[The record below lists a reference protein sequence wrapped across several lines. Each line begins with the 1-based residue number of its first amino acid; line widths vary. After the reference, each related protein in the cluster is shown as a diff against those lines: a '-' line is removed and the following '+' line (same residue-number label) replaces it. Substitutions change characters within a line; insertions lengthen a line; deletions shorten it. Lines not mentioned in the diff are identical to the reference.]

1 MGFENTTA
9 LNVMS
14 ATLSQFFI
22 RLMPWFF
29 VWVWSTGFLV
39 AKLGK
44 SYAEPFTLLS
54 YRFALALVVLWVII
68 KVVNCDWPSTW
79 RLALHCMLV
88 GLLIHGVYLGGI
100 FQAISLGMPAGLS
113 AMVIG
118 LQPLTM
124 AFFAGLMLGE
134 RVTKRQWLGLIMG
147 LVGLY
152 LVLGEQFSIDPKT
165 VFEGFSGWSPVLVG
179 SSLLAIAFG
188 TLYQKK
194 YCHGVDLLTSIWLQ
208 YAAALVLSLSVAFAF
223 ETRIVDWQWQFVVS
237 LSWQVL
243 ALSIGAILLLM
254 IMIRQGAATKVGS
267 LFYLVPPVV
276 AIQAW
281 FLFGEALGVQG
292 LLGIVLI
299 AAGVAQAMWP
309 SRN

>member
-1 MGFENTTA
+1 MSCQTTRSI
-9 LNVMS
+9 NVMPI
-14 ATLSQFFI
+14 TLSPFLI

-54 YRFALALVVLWVII
+54 YRFALALVVLWMII
-68 KVVNCDWPSTW
+68 KMVNGSWPSTW

-88 GLLIHGVYLGGI
+88 GVLIHGVYLGGI

-124 AFFAGLMLGE
+124 ALFAGLMLGE
-134 RVTKRQWLGLIMG
+134 QVTKRQWLGLVMG

-152 LVLGEQFSIDPKT
+152 LVLGEQFSIDPQT
-165 VFEGFSGWSPVLVG
+165 IFEGFSGWSPALVG
-179 SSLLAIAFG
+179 ASLLAIAFG

-194 YCHGVDLLTSIWLQ
+194 YCQGVDLLSSIWLQ
-208 YAAALVLSLSVAFAF
+208 YAAALVLTISVAFAF
-223 ETRIVDWQWQFVVS
+223 ETRVVDWQWQFIVS

-254 IMIRQGAATKVGS
+254 MMIRHGAAAKVGS

-281 FLFGEALGVQG
+281 FLFGEALGIQG

-309 SRN
+309 SRH

>member
-1 MGFENTTA
+1 MNI
-9 LNVMS
+9 MS
-14 ATLSQFFI
+14 LSLTNSFV
-22 RLMPWFF
+22 RLMPWIF

-54 YRFALALVVLWVII
+54 YRFAFALAVLWVIT
-68 KVVNCDWPSTW
+68 KLFNSRWPATW
-79 RLALHCMLV
+79 RVVLHCMVV
-88 GLLIHGVYLGGI
+88 GLLLHGVYLGGI
-100 FQAISLGMPAGLS
+100 FKAISLGMPAGLS

-124 AFFAGLMLGE
+124 ALFAGLMLGE
-134 RVTKRQWLGLIMG
+134 RVSKRQWLGLFMG
-147 LVGLY
+147 LAGLY
-152 LVLGEQFSIDPKT
+152 LVLGEQFSVDASTIFD
-165 VFEGFSGWSPVLVG
+165 GFSGWSPVLVG
-179 SSLLAIAFG
+179 AALLAISFG

-194 YCHGVDLLTSIWLQ
+194 YCHGVDHLTSIWLQ
-208 YAAALVLSLSVAFAF
+208 YAAALVFSLIIAFTF
-223 ETRIVDWQWQFVVS
+223 ETRIVDWQLQFIVS

-243 ALSIGAILLLM
+243 ALSIGAVLLLM
-254 IMIRQGAATKVGS
+254 IMMRQGAAAKVGS
-267 LFYLVPPVV
+267 LFYLVPPAV

-281 FLFGEALGVQG
+281 FLFGEAMGLQG
-292 LLGIVLI
+292 LVGIVLI

>member
-1 MGFENTTA
+1 MNI
-9 LNVMS
+9 MS
-14 ATLSQFFI
+14 LSLTNSFV
-22 RLMPWFF
+22 RLMPWIF

-54 YRFALALVVLWVII
+54 YRFAFALAVLWVIT
-68 KVVNCDWPSTW
+68 KLFNSRWPATW
-79 RLALHCMLV
+79 RVVLHCMVV
-88 GLLIHGVYLGGI
+88 GLLLHGVYLGGI
-100 FQAISLGMPAGLS
+100 FKAISLGMPAGLS

-124 AFFAGLMLGE
+124 ALFAGLMLGE
-134 RVTKRQWLGLIMG
+134 RVSKRQWLGLFMG
-147 LVGLY
+147 LAGLY
-152 LVLGEQFSIDPKT
+152 LVLGEQFSVDAST
-165 VFEGFSGWSPVLVG
+165 VFDGFSGWSPVLVG
-179 SSLLAIAFG
+179 AALLAISFG

-194 YCHGVDLLTSIWLQ
+194 YCHGVDHLTSIWLQ
-208 YAAALVLSLSVAFAF
+208 YAAALVFSLIIAFTF
-223 ETRIVDWQWQFVVS
+223 ETRIVDWQLQFIVS

-243 ALSIGAILLLM
+243 ALSIGAVLLLM
-254 IMIRQGAATKVGS
+254 IMMRQGAAAKVGS
-267 LFYLVPPVV
+267 LFYLVPPAV

-281 FLFGEALGVQG
+281 FLFGEAMGLQG
-292 LLGIVLI
+292 LVGIVLI

>member
-1 MGFENTTA
+1 MTA
-9 LNVMS
+9 
-14 ATLSQFFI
+14 ALSQFFI
-22 RLMPWFF
+22 RLMPWVF

-54 YRFALALVVLWVII
+54 YRFALALAVLFVII
-68 KVVNCDWPSTW
+68 RFVDCSWPSTW
-79 RLALHCMLV
+79 RLAAHCMVV
-88 GLLIHGVYLGGI
+88 GLLLHGVYLGGI

-124 AFFAGLMLGE
+124 ALFAGLMLGE
-134 RVTKRQWLGLIMG
+134 RVSKRQWLGLVMG

-152 LVLGEQFSIDPKT
+152 LVLGEQFSIDT
-165 VFEGFSGWSPVLVG
+165 QTIFEGFSGWSPVLVG
-179 SSLLAIAFG
+179 ASLLAIAFG

-194 YCHGVDLLTSIWLQ
+194 YCHQVELLSSIWLQ
-208 YAAALVLSLSVAFAF
+208 YAAALVLSIGIAFMF
-223 ETRIVDWQWQFVVS
+223 ETRAVDWQWQFIMS
-237 LSWQVL
+237 LAWQVL
-243 ALSIGAILLLM
+243 ALSIGAIVLLM
-254 IMIRQGAATKVGS
+254 IMIRQGAAAKVGS
-267 LFYLVPPVV
+267 LFYLVPPAV

-281 FLFGEALGVQG
+281 FLFGEALGLQG

-309 SRN
+309 SRR

>member
-1 MGFENTTA
+1 MI
-9 LNVMS
+9 VMS
-14 ATLSQFFI
+14 LTLNRTFV
-22 RLMPWFF
+22 RLMPWIF

-54 YRFALALVVLWVII
+54 YRFAFALAVLWVIT
-68 KVVNCDWPSTW
+68 KLFNSRWPSTW
-79 RLALHCMLV
+79 RLSAHCMVV
-88 GLLIHGVYLGGI
+88 GLLLHGVYLGGI
-100 FQAISLGMPAGLS
+100 FKAISLGMPAGLS

-124 AFFAGLMLGE
+124 ALFAGLMLGE
-134 RVTKRQWLGLIMG
+134 RVSKRQWLGLFMG
-147 LVGLY
+147 LAGLY
-152 LVLGEQFSIDPKT
+152 LVLGEQFAVDASTI
-165 VFEGFSGWSPVLVG
+165 FNGFSGWSPVLVG
-179 SSLLAIAFG
+179 AALLAISFG

-194 YCHGVDLLTSIWLQ
+194 YCHGVDHLTSIWLQ
-208 YAAALVLSLSVAFAF
+208 YAAALVFSLIIAFVF
-223 ETRIVDWQWQFVVS
+223 ETRVVDWQWQFIVS

-243 ALSIGAILLLM
+243 ALSIGAVLLLM
-254 IMIRQGAATKVGS
+254 IMMRQGAAAKVGS
-267 LFYLVPPVV
+267 LFYLVPPAV

-281 FLFGEALGVQG
+281 FLFGEAMGPQG

>member
-1 MGFENTTA
+1 MSLT
-9 LNVMS
+9 LNSTFV
-14 ATLSQFFI
+14 
-22 RLMPWFF
+22 RLMPWIF

-54 YRFALALVVLWVII
+54 YRFAFALVALWVIT
-68 KVVNCDWPSTW
+68 KLFNSRWPSTW
-79 RLALHCMLV
+79 RLAAHCMVV
-88 GLLIHGVYLGGI
+88 GLLLHGVYLGGI
-100 FQAISLGMPAGLS
+100 FKAISLGMPAGLS

-124 AFFAGLMLGE
+124 ALFAGLMLGE
-134 RVTKRQWLGLIMG
+134 RVSKRQWLGLVMG
-147 LVGLY
+147 LAGLY
-152 LVLGEQFSIDPKT
+152 LVLGEQFALDASTIFD
-165 VFEGFSGWSPVLVG
+165 GFSGWSPILAG
-179 SSLLAIAFG
+179 AALLAISFG

-194 YCHGVDLLTSIWLQ
+194 YCHGVDHLTSIWWQ
-208 YAAALVLSLSVAFAF
+208 YAAAMLFSLIIALTF
-223 ETRIVDWQWQFVVS
+223 ETRIVDWQWQFIVS

-243 ALSIGAILLLM
+243 ALSIGAVLLLM
-254 IMIRQGAATKVGS
+254 IMMRQGAAAKVGS
-267 LFYLVPPVV
+267 LFYLVPPAV

-281 FLFGEALGVQG
+281 FLFGEAMGLQG
-292 LLGIVLI
+292 LLGIALI